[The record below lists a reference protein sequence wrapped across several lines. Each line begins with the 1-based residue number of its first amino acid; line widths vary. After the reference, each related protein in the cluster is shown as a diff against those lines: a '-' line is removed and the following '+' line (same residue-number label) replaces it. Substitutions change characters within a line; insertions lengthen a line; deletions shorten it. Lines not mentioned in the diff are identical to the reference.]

1 MNVSHIHVARKP
13 LIHITLPTYS
23 RMWLVSIAAL
33 GGIVQSAFTDG
44 GYSFL
49 LALVAVATA
58 LVVELLVGTVHA
70 KYTSMGD
77 GSSIATALIL
87 TLMMPHTIH
96 PAVLV
101 LGVLFAL
108 LVVKQSFG
116 GLGANW
122 FNPALGG
129 WLFSYLSWPHLFRDA
144 LIQSHLVKIQEG
156 IGKGILDPGGSPLAV
171 LKYMGFTTSSLDEG
185 IVSFLNQ
192 TLFSRFDAELP
203 RGYIDLLF
211 YTGPGI
217 IADRGALGLLL
228 GTMLLLAF
236 SVVRFLVPLVYLAVY
251 LVLVRLYG
259 ALPFGG
265 SFGGGD
271 MLFALLSGG
280 TILAGFIILSEP
292 VTGTKSLM
300 GALFVAFIL
309 GILSFVFT
317 YPGGILFGPLYAM
330 VVGVVFIPWVR
341 EMETILLYKKARR
354 IP

>member
-13 LIHITLPTYS
+13 LIHITLPTYT
-23 RMWLVSIAAL
+23 RMWIVSIAAL
-33 GGIVQSAFTDG
+33 GGIIQSALTDR
-44 GYSFL
+44 GYSLL
-49 LALVAVATA
+49 LALVAVVTA

-70 KYTSMGD
+70 KYNTMGD
-77 GSSIATALIL
+77 GSSITTALIL

-108 LVVKQSFG
+108 LVVKHSFG

-129 WLFSYLSWPHLFRDA
+129 WLFAYLSWPHLFRDA
-144 LIQSHLVKIQEG
+144 LMQSYLVKIQEG
-156 IGKGILDPGGSPLAV
+156 IGKGIMDPGGSPLAV
-171 LKYMGFTTSSLDEG
+171 LKYVGFTTSSLDESL
-185 IVSFLNQ
+185 VSFFNR
-192 TLFSRFDAELP
+192 TLFSHFDAELP
-203 RGYIDLLF
+203 RGYFDLLF

-217 IADRGALGLLL
+217 IADRGSLGLLL

-236 SVVRFLVPLVYLAVY
+236 SVVRFLVPLLYLFVY

-259 ALPFGG
+259 AVPFGG

-280 TILAGFIILSEP
+280 TVLTAFIILCEP
-292 VTGTKSLM
+292 VTGTKSLA
-300 GALFVAFIL
+300 GALFMACMV
-309 GILSFVFT
+309 GVLSFLFV
-317 YPGGILFGPLYAM
+317 YQGGILFGSLYAM
-330 VVGVVFIPWVR
+330 AVGVVFIPWIR
-341 EMETILLYKKARR
+341 EMETVLFYKKARR